1 LRETTPN
8 RVARSSGMGAR
19 RRIDLEYSGLRAL
32 DINRLA
38 QIADKLDV
46 SIDWVLS
53 LTDEPEIPKRAPFRS
68 GVELALLPSG
78 PRNFSPS
85 QTKHW

>member
-1 LRETTPN
+1 
-8 RVARSSGMGAR
+8 MGPR
-19 RRIDLEYSGLRAL
+19 RTIDIEYSGIRAL

-68 GVELALLPSG
+68 GVVARLPSG